1 VKQNKVGMVGP
12 NWLHYV
18 LYALFESNGL
28 EAKVTKVAIL
38 KSNVLLSSVSVY
50 ILCTLFLF
58 EDSIIPIQIR
68 CYKFTHNF
76 ILRPSDLKYT
86 AETILN
92 EIINVLIWNVQVIIN
107 GWNFKLCTNLLQQ
120 ISITIFHYILIGL
133 YMNKFH
139 NCDQKEIEII

>member
-1 VKQNKVGMVGP
+1 MDLKQREPKWP
-12 NWLHYV
+12 YLR
-18 LYALFESNGL
+18 
-28 EAKVTKVAIL
+28 AI
-38 KSNVLLSSVSVY
+38 NVLLSSVSVY

-92 EIINVLIWNVQVIIN
+92 EIINVLI
-107 GWNFKLCTNLLQQ
+107 
-120 ISITIFHYILIGL
+120 
-133 YMNKFH
+133 
-139 NCDQKEIEII
+139 